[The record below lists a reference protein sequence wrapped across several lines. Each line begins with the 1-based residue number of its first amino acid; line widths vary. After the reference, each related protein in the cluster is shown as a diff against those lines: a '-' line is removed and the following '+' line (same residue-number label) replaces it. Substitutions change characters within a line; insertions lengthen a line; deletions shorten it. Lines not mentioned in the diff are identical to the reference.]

1 MASGRGQTQAACMRE
16 LIRAAGEREWE
27 DVAVPRLRAVEATA
41 HRQEEELAKVAKR
54 VEDTIAVLRNV
65 EQLILQRLDQ
75 QDQLLDPMARMLTL
89 TTLRIQAIEEH
100 HPSPAV
106 RERVQVLLKEV
117 GG

>member
-1 MASGRGQTQAACMRE
+1 MRE

-27 DVAVPRLRAVEATA
+27 DVAVPRLKAVEATV
-41 HRQEEELAKVAKR
+41 HRQEEDLLKLAKR
-54 VEDTIAVLRNV
+54 MEDTIAILRSV
-65 EQLILQRLDQ
+65 EQGLLQRLDQ

-100 HPSPAV
+100 HPSPTV
-106 RERVQVLLKEV
+106 RERVQALLKEV